1 MKAVIFWVH
10 LIDKCS
16 NSGSV
21 AATKTSD
28 YTKINATVAQL
39 AQPSP
44 SKTTAMLHLPG
55 YKIFRKIYESDK
67 SLVYRGVRSRDGIA
81 AIFKVL
87 KQDYPTPAELAR
99 YRQEYDILRSLN
111 LQGVVTAY
119 SLENYERTL
128 AIVLEDFGGESL
140 KRLMQERK
148 FTLQEI
154 LSIAIQIAEI
164 LGEIHAA
171 NAIHK
176 DINPANIVFNRNTKQ
191 LKIID
196 FGIAAVLKP
205 QKIAPHPT
213 TEFPEARKNANVLE
227 GTLAYISPEQT
238 GRMNRSLD
246 YRTDFYSFGITL
258 YEMFAKKLPFASTNP
273 RELVHCHIAKQP
285 IAPEKI
291 NPEIPLAL
299 SGIIMKLLAKNAEER
314 YQSAWGI
321 KADLEECLN
330 QLQRCGTISE
340 FKLGSRDIFDKFQI
354 PEKLYGREK
363 ELATLLAAFER
374 ISQPAENEN
383 STARKRSEMVL
394 VAGDSGTGKS
404 SLVKEMQ
411 KSITEKRGYF
421 IAGKFD
427 RLQQNI
433 PYSALVKAFQGLI
446 QQLLTESETKFQ
458 EWRSKLL
465 AALDNNAQIIIDVI
479 PEVESITG
487 KQPAV
492 EELGTTESQNR
503 FNSVFQK
510 FLRVFVS
517 QEHPLVIFLDDLQWA
532 DSATLQLIQ
541 LMMAR
546 GINEEDSEICE
557 VSEPRVAN
565 NSSPASSE
573 CLLVIGAYRNKEI
586 GADRSLLSM
595 VEELR
600 KDGVRVDRITLLP
613 LTIAQV
619 TNLIADTLRSDNISV
634 KPLAE
639 LVMRKTNG
647 NPFFVSEFL
656 KTLHAQNLISF
667 NFPYCIKS
675 ADTSASCP
683 NSEPECTDNWE
694 GCQWGWQWDI
704 TEIEKVGITSNVVEL
719 MVSKLKQL
727 PEATQE
733 VLRLASCMG
742 TDFDLPTLS
751 IICQKSEQLISATL
765 QAALESGLILP
776 VPELNGKYKFL
787 HDRVRQAAYALIESK
802 DKKIFHLQIGC
813 LLWDK
818 CAPALLV
825 DEIFKIVDWIN
836 IGITDK
842 FILKTLIVEQ
852 EERDKIA
859 NLNLIAG
866 KKAKASGAYDAAV
879 KYLTVGRELLAGSS
893 WQEQY
898 ELTLNIYVEMIES
911 AYLNGEFELVEKL
924 ADAVIKQAK
933 TLTDKLKVYE
943 VKIKLLTVQRRDRE
957 AISIALQVLDRVGFS
972 FPKAPKPSDIL
983 REMEQTAVNLAGKNI
998 DDLMNLPAMN
1008 CPDRLVA
1015 MRIGASI
1022 VPAAFHAAPPLFSLL
1037 ILSQVNSSIVGGN
1050 SPVSAFFYAV
1060 YGVLLNGAFQEF
1072 ESAEKFGNLALNLAS
1087 KFTAKNLKCRIL
1099 YVIAAGI
1106 LHGNHHVRKSLSM
1119 LREGYQTAREIG
1131 DLEIAGYCAK
1141 EKFQYSYFAG
1151 QELSKLELEI
1161 ADSSRTLT
1169 QLKQSHNLLCNQ
1181 ICHQA
1186 VVNLLGEAKNPCE
1199 LSGKV
1204 AEEASLLSLLAATN
1218 DRTGFHCFYLHKLI
1232 LCYLFGSGQ
1241 QALEVARKFRKYLTQ
1256 VTGFF
1261 TVPVFYFYESLAALA
1276 AYPEADSLARI
1287 ALLKRVGKN
1296 LQKIQEFA
1304 QHSPANHLHKYYL
1317 IEAEKHRVLGENFEA
1332 MEKYD
1337 RAISLA
1343 KENKYINEEA
1353 LANELA
1359 AKLYLDWGKDK
1370 IARVYLADAHYC
1382 YTHWGARAKIEE
1394 LEMRYPAFLI
1404 RVAATTSI
1412 NSESTTITNIS
1423 KSTHSEKTFDLAAVM
1438 LASQTIAS
1446 EIVLDKLL
1454 AKLMK
1459 IAIQNAGA
1467 QKGFLVLENKG
1478 RWLVEASGTIDA
1490 DRIAVLQSIPIEE
1503 CLPVSLI
1510 NYVART
1516 KQSLVKTNAAKHGKF
1531 TSDPYIKKHQSKS
1544 ILCAPL
1550 LNQGQLIGII
1560 YLENNLISRAF
1571 TDDRVEV
1578 LQLLSTQAAVSITNA
1593 KLYAELQKSESKLT
1607 QFLEAVPVGIT
1618 VHNPSGE
1625 VSYINQTG
1633 QRLLGQIPMHQATI
1647 EQLASTC
1654 PIYITGSEKPCAI
1667 EQLPAWRAL
1676 QGENVTADNLEVR
1689 GNSKI
1694 VPLEMHSQP
1703 IFDDKNNIVYSITAF
1718 TDISDRKQAEKLLAE
1733 YNRTLEI
1740 QVADRTRE
1748 LSQALQNL
1756 QATQQELI
1764 QSEKMAALGQL
1775 VAGVAHE
1782 INTPLGAIRS
1792 SVDNLAG
1799 FFNQK
1804 IYAMAD
1810 FLQSLSPEA
1819 YSDLLMLLPQS
1830 QPQSIGISN
1839 REKRQFK
1846 RALARQLVKNSV
1858 PNSDTIADTLVD
1870 LGIYDKIESILPL
1883 LQNPDRAHILQKAYQ
1898 LATLQK
1904 STNTIITATD
1914 RAAKVVFALKKYS
1927 RYNCAGEKV
1936 STSITEGIETI
1947 LTLYYNQIKHGVEVI
1962 RNYQD
1967 SLPPVLC
1974 YSDELNQVWTNLIHN
1989 ALQAMEYQGTLTIDV
2004 GQEGNSVSVSV
2015 TDSGKGIDPEIMP
2028 RIFDPFFT
2036 TKPAG
2041 EGSGLGLDIVRKIVE
2056 KHSGQIAVTSVPGK
2070 TTFVVSIP
2078 IAV

>member
-1 MKAVIFWVH
+1 M
-10 LIDKCS
+10 
-16 NSGSV
+16 
-21 AATKTSD
+21 
-28 YTKINATVAQL
+28 
-39 AQPSP
+39 
-44 SKTTAMLHLPG
+44 
-55 YKIFRKIYESDK
+55 
-67 SLVYRGVRSRDGIA
+67 YRGVRSRDGIA
-81 AIFKVL
+81 VIFKVL

-111 LQGVVTAY
+111 LKGVVTAY

-196 FGIAAVLKP
+196 FGISAVLKP
-205 QKIAPHPT
+205 QKIAQHHP
-213 TEFPEARKNANVLE
+213 TEFPEARKNTNVLE

-246 YRTDFYSFGITL
+246 YRTDFYSFGVTL
-258 YEMFAKKLPFASTNP
+258 YEMFAKKLPFASTDP

-291 NPEIPLAL
+291 NPEIPLVL
-299 SGIIMKLLAKNAEER
+299 SGIVMKLLAKNPAER

-330 QLQRCGTISE
+330 QLQRCGTITE
-340 FKLGSRDIFDKFQI
+340 FSVGSRDIFDKFQI

-374 ISQPAENEN
+374 VSQPAENKN
-383 STARKRSEMVL
+383 STAMKRSEMML

-404 SLVKEMQ
+404 SLVKEIH
-411 KSITEKRGYF
+411 KPVTEKRGYF

-458 EWRSKLL
+458 KWRAKLL

-546 GINEEDSEICE
+546 GMSEEDSENCD
-557 VSEPRVAN
+557 VSEPRAAS

-586 GADRSLLSM
+586 SAEHPLLSV

-619 TNLIADTLRSDNISV
+619 TNLIADTLRSDNVSV

-656 KTLHAQNLISF
+656 KTLHAQNLITF
-667 NFPYCIKS
+667 NFPYCIQS
-675 ADTSASCP
+675 VDRTASCP
-683 NSEPECTDNWE
+683 NSESECTDNWG

-704 TEIEKVGITSNVVEL
+704 AEIEEVGITSNVVEL
-719 MVSKLKQL
+719 MVNKLKQL

-733 VLRLASCMG
+733 VLRLAACMG
-742 TDFDLPTLS
+742 TEFDLPTLS
-751 IICQKSEQLISATL
+751 IICKKSGPLISATL

-818 CAPALLV
+818 CEPALLA
-825 DEIFKIVDWIN
+825 DEIFKIVDHIN
-836 IGITDK
+836 IGIKDK
-842 FILKTLIVEQ
+842 SILKTLIVEQ

-866 KKAKASGAYDAAV
+866 KKAKTSGAYGAAV
-879 KYLTVGRELLAGSS
+879 KYLTVGRELLAASS
-893 WQEQY
+893 WQDQY
-898 ELTLNIYVEMIES
+898 ELTLNIYVETIES
-911 AYLNGEFELVEKL
+911 AFLSGEFELAEKL
-924 ADAVIKQAK
+924 ADAVIEQAQ

-943 VKIKLLTVQRRDRE
+943 VKIKLFSVQRRDRE
-957 AISIALQVLDRVGFS
+957 AIAIALQVLDRVGFS
-972 FPKAPKPSDIL
+972 FPKAPNPSDIL

-998 DDLMNLPAMN
+998 DDLINLPAMN
-1008 CPDRLVA
+1008 CPDRLAA

-1022 VPAAFHAAPPLFSLL
+1022 VPVAFHAAPQLFSLL

-1050 SPVSAFFYAV
+1050 SPVSAVFYAI

-1072 ESAEKFGNLALNLAS
+1072 ESAEKFGNLALKLAS

-1106 LHGNHHVRKSLSM
+1106 VHGKHHVRESLSM

-1131 DLEIAGYCAK
+1131 DLEIASYCAK

-1151 QELSKLELEI
+1151 QELTKLELEI

-1186 VVNLLGEAKNPCE
+1186 VVNLLGEAENPCE

-1204 AEEASLLSLLAATN
+1204 AEEASLISLLAAAN
-1218 DRTGFHCFYLHKLI
+1218 DRTGFHYFYLHKLI
-1232 LCYLFGSGQ
+1232 LCYFFGSGQ
-1241 QALEVARKFRKYLTQ
+1241 QALEVAGKFRKYLTQ
-1256 VTGFF
+1256 GTGFF

-1287 ALLKRVGKN
+1287 ALLKRVEKN
-1296 LQKIQEFA
+1296 LQKMQQWAE
-1304 QHSPANHLHKYYL
+1304 HSPANHLHKYYL
-1317 IEAEKHRVLGENFEA
+1317 VEAEKHRVLGENFEA

-1404 RVAATTSI
+1404 RVTATTSI

-1423 KSTHSEKTFDLAAVM
+1423 KSTHAEKTFDLAAVM

-1459 IAIQNAGA
+1459 ISIQNAGA

-1510 NYVART
+1510 NYVARS

-1593 KLYAELQKSESKLT
+1593 KLYAELQESESKLT

-1633 QRLLGQIPMHQATI
+1633 QRLLGQIQAPQATI
-1647 EQLASTC
+1647 KQLASTC

-1667 EQLPAWRAL
+1667 EQLPALRAL

-1689 GNSKI
+1689 GDSKI

-1792 SVDNLAG
+1792 SVDNLAS

-1810 FLQSLSPEA
+1810 FLQGLSPEA

-1839 REKRQFK
+1839 RERRQFK
-1846 RALARQLVKNSV
+1846 RALARQLAKNSV
-1858 PNSDTIADTLVD
+1858 PNSDTVADTLVD

-1936 STSITEGIETI
+1936 SASITEGIETI

-2015 TDSGKGIDPEIMP
+2015 TDSGKGIDLEIMP

-2056 KHSGQIAVTSVPGK
+2056 KHYGKIAVTSVPGK

-2078 IAV
+2078 IAA